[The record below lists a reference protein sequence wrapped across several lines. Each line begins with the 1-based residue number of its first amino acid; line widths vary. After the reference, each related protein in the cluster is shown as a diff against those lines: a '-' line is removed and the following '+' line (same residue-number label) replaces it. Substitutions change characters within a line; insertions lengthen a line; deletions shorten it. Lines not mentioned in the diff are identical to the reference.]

1 MFLIGCFLGFIASVT
16 DQSFP
21 VNGAEEREGWI
32 LVLCLVSI

>member
-1 MFLIGCFLGFIASVT
+1 MFLIGCFFGFTTSVT

-21 VNGAEEREGWI
+21 VNGGEERERWI